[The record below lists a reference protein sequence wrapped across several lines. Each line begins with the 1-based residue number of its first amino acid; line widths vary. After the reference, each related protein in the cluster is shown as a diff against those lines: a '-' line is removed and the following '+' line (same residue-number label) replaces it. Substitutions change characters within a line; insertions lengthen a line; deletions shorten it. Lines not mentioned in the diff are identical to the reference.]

1 MYSTFMT
8 SSVAMICAVH
18 KHTNTA
24 EELVH
29 MVNFKWELR
38 GDGKNVTG
46 ETVHIEQGGDVWC
59 NSGCNQAKVSE
70 KASSVPPRET
80 VRGSVSNAAR
90 WVILMAARCPN
101 SKKILQIMW
110 NGRLMPIIP
119 LYLEVTVPRTGN
131 QNLAKTRLKKHFLPR
146 LIVLFTV

>member
-1 MYSTFMT
+1 M
-8 SSVAMICAVH
+8 
-18 KHTNTA
+18 
-24 EELVH
+24 
-29 MVNFKWELR
+29 
-38 GDGKNVTG
+38 
-46 ETVHIEQGGDVWC
+46 
-59 NSGCNQAKVSE
+59 SE

-80 VRGSVSNAAR
+80 GRGSVSNAAR

-131 QNLAKTRLKKHFLPR
+131 QNLAKTRLKKQKLPR
-146 LIVLFTV
+146 LMSLSTWFSKAYGCTLVNVEVLVLRNILVPRTNLRDIGPA